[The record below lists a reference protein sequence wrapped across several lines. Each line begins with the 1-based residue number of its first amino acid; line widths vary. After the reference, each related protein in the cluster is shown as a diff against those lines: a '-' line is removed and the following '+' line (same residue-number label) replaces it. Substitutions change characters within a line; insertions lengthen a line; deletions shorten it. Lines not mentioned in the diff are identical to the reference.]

1 MTSNNNLN
9 VEKNKA
15 EVSKNVPELRFQGF
29 IDAWEQ
35 RKLGTLVEELN
46 ENISGVSGFPIATSS
61 RKGLFLQKEYFSG
74 ERTGIDK
81 NINFHKVPVGYI
93 TYRHMSDDSIF
104 KFNKNSFETPVL
116 VSKEYPVFKSN
127 SNSDQEFLLI
137 HLNNSP
143 LFLKFSTMQKL
154 GGTRVRLYFKNLKT
168 YELYAPTFEEQ
179 KQIGTLFSLLNHTI
193 TLHQRKLDK
202 LKLIKQGYLQQIF
215 PQKGEKVPRVRFTN
229 FEGDWKQCKLG
240 DIGSIQSGIG
250 FPDSEQGGREGT
262 PFFKVSDMNNTGNEH
277 EMKTANNYVNKEQL
291 KRMRWKPNEGV
302 PAVIFAKV
310 GAAIM
315 LNRKRIICTPF
326 LNDNNTMTYVF
337 DKSWNIDFGKTLFDT
352 INLPRFAQIG
362 ALPSY
367 NGSDIENIKVS
378 ISSKYEQTQ
387 IGSFFKNLDNTIT
400 LHQSKLDKLKLLKQA
415 LLQKMFM

>member
-1 MTSNNNLN
+1 
-9 VEKNKA
+9 
-15 EVSKNVPELRFQGF
+15 
-29 IDAWEQ
+29 
-35 RKLGTLVEELN
+35 
-46 ENISGVSGFPIATSS
+46 
-61 RKGLFLQKEYFSG
+61 
-74 ERTGIDK
+74 
-81 NINFHKVPVGYI
+81 
-93 TYRHMSDDSIF
+93 MSDDSIF

-262 PFFKVSDMNNTGNEH
+262 PFFSK
-277 EMKTANNYVNKEQL
+277 
-291 KRMRWKPNEGV
+291 
-302 PAVIFAKV
+302 
-310 GAAIM
+310 
-315 LNRKRIICTPF
+315 F
-326 LNDNNTMTYVF
+326 L
-337 DKSWNIDFGKTLFDT
+337 I
-352 INLPRFAQIG
+352 
-362 ALPSY
+362 
-367 NGSDIENIKVS
+367 
-378 ISSKYEQTQ
+378 
-387 IGSFFKNLDNTIT
+387 
-400 LHQSKLDKLKLLKQA
+400 
-415 LLQKMFM
+415 